1 MKLNAFS
8 TVMHKPWLKKISLIM
23 KLTTLIIL
31 VALLQC
37 SARGFSQ
44 KINLNETNT
53 PLKKVLQQI
62 NKQTGYA
69 FFYDSKDVANKSVSV
84 QLKDASVEEALS
96 KCLQNQDLSYKI
108 IAKTIVLQQEDQVTK
123 SSGMAPAPIVIK
135 GKVTDDKNET
145 LPGVTIKLKNGTAST
160 VTDINGNFSI
170 SVPDDKAILVFTY
183 IGFTPQE
190 LPASASSAM
199 VVKLLPASNSLDA
212 VVVTALGIKKEEKRI
227 GYSITQVSGEEVST
241 TREPTFVNALAGKVA
256 GLVVQSPPNGDG
268 GSSRVIL
275 RGYSSF
281 SGSNQ
286 PLYVIDGVPINSNTR
301 ENTDDQGKVYGGSD
315 PGDGLNSINP
325 DDIETISIL
334 KGASAAA
341 LYGGGAQ
348 AGVILIT
355 TKKGKKGAGVGVT
368 FNSNTVFEKMIP
380 YDNLQTEYGRGY
392 YGRIYTAADDTVSFF
407 YGGLGNNSGDPPGWS
422 WGAKIEGQPFLD
434 IDGKTKPYVLQS
446 AAENF
451 DRFYKIGITSTNSV
465 ALTKGYDDGSY
476 RISLSDTR
484 DDSPTPGE
492 GYERYNAV
500 FNLNQDFGKRFH
512 TSFKVDL
519 SRVLRLNAPLER
531 GDGRGSMGQS
541 YPRIANTTD
550 ITLLDAKDASGNF
563 LSTYTA
569 NPYVQIEKVKND
581 QTQNRVLT
589 SANLTYDITDHL
601 HANVITGLDYINTD
615 GVFAVFPNNVT
626 NNSGIY
632 QTSTYQQQRTDVRGT
647 LNYDTKFRD
656 FSLTVLAGVESQNAS
671 QYSLT
676 MGGSNFIDPSQLN
689 FSNLKTVNLPT
700 ELHSPRSET
709 NSVFAQ
715 ADLGYKNYLFLEV
728 TGRNDW
734 YSALTSNLSNSKN
747 YLAYPSANLSYVFSD
762 ALHID
767 PKILSFGKLRAAFGQ
782 TGSNP
787 TPQRT
792 DLTFTSQGAL
802 NGIPLSEVTN
812 SAAPPASLKPEVT
825 TESEIGTELKFFGNR
840 LSLDADYY
848 YKKSDNFLL
857 PITISNSTTFSSV
870 YVNAGNMYDK
880 GFEVL
885 LAGTPIKTRDFNWDV
900 SFNAAKNKNM
910 VTALAPGL
918 GTGIDLY
925 YNIEAR
931 VGYPLGSIFG
941 STYQRAPN
949 GQIVYQL
956 ENSQTGDSGTPNSV
970 IIAKNSGDNY
980 LGTANPDWSGGIT
993 NTFTYKDFSFS
1004 FLIDGQF
1011 GGQVY
1016 EADAIWTNY
1025 FGNSKASLLGRDGT
1039 YIPNG
1044 VINTGTASAP
1054 VYVKNTLPY
1063 SSYIQ
1068 FNDNG
1073 NADKIINQ
1081 SNVFSRTFIK
1091 FRQVSLAY
1099 KIPKSILRNT
1109 FIRSATFSLIGR
1121 NLFYIRKDLPTFDPE
1136 ASDSIGTGFGYDSGG
1151 SPTSRTYGFNLN
1163 ISF

>member
-8 TVMHKPWLKKISLIM
+8 TVVHKPWLKKISLIM

-44 KINLNETNT
+44 KINLNETNA

-84 QLKDASVEEALS
+84 QLKDASVDEALS

-108 IAKTIVLQQEDQVTK
+108 IAKTIVLQQEDQVAK
-123 SSGMAPAPIVIK
+123 SSGTAPAFIIIK
-135 GKVTDDKNET
+135 GKVTDEKDQT
-145 LPGVTIKLKNGTAST
+145 LPGVTIKLKSGAAST
-160 VTDINGNFSI
+160 VSDANGDFSI

-190 LPASASSAM
+190 LPVSASTAM
-199 VVKLLPASNSLDA
+199 VVKLLPSSNSLDA

-301 ENTDDQGKVYGGSD
+301 ENTDDQSKIYGGSD

-355 TKKGKKGAGVGVT
+355 TKKGKKGAGVGIT

-569 NPYVQIEKVKND
+569 NPYVQIE
-581 QTQNRVLT
+581 R
-589 SANLTYDITDHL
+589 
-601 HANVITGLDYINTD
+601 
-615 GVFAVFPNNVT
+615 
-626 NNSGIY
+626 
-632 QTSTYQQQRTDVRGT
+632 
-647 LNYDTKFRD
+647 
-656 FSLTVLAGVESQNAS
+656 
-671 QYSLT
+671 
-676 MGGSNFIDPSQLN
+676 
-689 FSNLKTVNLPT
+689 
-700 ELHSPRSET
+700 
-709 NSVFAQ
+709 
-715 ADLGYKNYLFLEV
+715 
-728 TGRNDW
+728 
-734 YSALTSNLSNSKN
+734 
-747 YLAYPSANLSYVFSD
+747 
-762 ALHID
+762 
-767 PKILSFGKLRAAFGQ
+767 
-782 TGSNP
+782 
-787 TPQRT
+787 
-792 DLTFTSQGAL
+792 
-802 NGIPLSEVTN
+802 
-812 SAAPPASLKPEVT
+812 
-825 TESEIGTELKFFGNR
+825 
-840 LSLDADYY
+840 
-848 YKKSDNFLL
+848 
-857 PITISNSTTFSSV
+857 
-870 YVNAGNMYDK
+870 
-880 GFEVL
+880 
-885 LAGTPIKTRDFNWDV
+885 
-900 SFNAAKNKNM
+900 
-910 VTALAPGL
+910 
-918 GTGIDLY
+918 
-925 YNIEAR
+925 
-931 VGYPLGSIFG
+931 
-941 STYQRAPN
+941 
-949 GQIVYQL
+949 
-956 ENSQTGDSGTPNSV
+956 
-970 IIAKNSGDNY
+970 
-980 LGTANPDWSGGIT
+980 
-993 NTFTYKDFSFS
+993 
-1004 FLIDGQF
+1004 
-1011 GGQVY
+1011 
-1016 EADAIWTNY
+1016 
-1025 FGNSKASLLGRDGT
+1025 
-1039 YIPNG
+1039 
-1044 VINTGTASAP
+1044 
-1054 VYVKNTLPY
+1054 
-1063 SSYIQ
+1063 
-1068 FNDNG
+1068 
-1073 NADKIINQ
+1073 
-1081 SNVFSRTFIK
+1081 
-1091 FRQVSLAY
+1091 
-1099 KIPKSILRNT
+1099 
-1109 FIRSATFSLIGR
+1109 
-1121 NLFYIRKDLPTFDPE
+1121 
-1136 ASDSIGTGFGYDSGG
+1136 
-1151 SPTSRTYGFNLN
+1151 
-1163 ISF
+1163 

>member
-1 MKLNAFS
+1 MYKKLKRFFC
-8 TVMHKPWLKKISLIM
+8 TPLGYIHKFLLIM
-23 KLTTLIIL
+23 KLTTIIL
-31 VALLQC
+31 IVTFLHV
-37 SARGFSQ
+37 SAAGIAQ
-44 KINLNETNT
+44 KITYKNNSASLE
-53 PLKKVLQQI
+53 QI
-62 NKQTGYA
+62 FKEIRKQTGYNVLV
-69 FFYDSKDVANKSVSV
+69 SSNKIKDVQPQAVNFENASLKEVLDMALKGQPLTYNIEDKTILIRYQPTLNVSANV
-84 QLKDASVEEALS
+84 QPPLTGKVVDSTGVPLPGASVKIKGTNIGQVTDVNGKFSLEAPVNSVLIV
-96 KCLQNQDLSYKI
+96 SYIGFETREITVKSN
-108 IAKTIVLQQEDQVTK
+108 AELTIVL
-123 SSGMAPAPIVIK
+123 SS
-135 GKVTDDKNET
+135 
-145 LPGVTIKLKNGTAST
+145 
-160 VTDINGNFSI
+160 
-170 SVPDDKAILVFTY
+170 
-183 IGFTPQE
+183 
-190 LPASASSAM
+190 SSN
-199 VVKLLPASNSLDA
+199 LQT
-212 VVVTALGIKKEEKRI
+212 VVVTALGIKKEERRV
-227 GYSITQVSGEEVST
+227 GYSITQVSGDEVST

-256 GLVVQSPPNGDG
+256 GLVVQTPPNGPG

-286 PLYVIDGVPINSNTR
+286 PLYVIDGVPINSDTR
-301 ENTDDQGKVYGGSD
+301 ENSNDEGKIYGGSD

-325 DDIETISIL
+325 DDIESISVL

-355 TKKGKKGAGVGVT
+355 TKKGKKGAGVGVS
-368 FNSNTVFEKMIP
+368 FNSNMVFEKMIP

-392 YGRIYTAADDTVSFF
+392 YGRTYTAADDTVGFF

-434 IDGKTKPYVLQS
+434 IDGKVKPYVLQS

-451 DRFYKIGITSTNSV
+451 DRFYKIGITTTNSL

-476 RISLSDTR
+476 RVSVSDTR

-500 FNLNQDFGKRFH
+500 FTLNQDYGKRLH

-550 ITLLDAKDASGNF
+550 IRLLDAKDANGNF

-569 NPYVQIEKVKND
+569 NPYVELEKVKND

-589 SANLTYDITDHL
+589 SGNITYDITNHF
-601 HANVITGLDYINTD
+601 HVNFIAGLDYINTN
-615 GVFAVFPNNVT
+615 GVFAVYPNNVT
-626 NNSGIY
+626 NNDGIY
-632 QTSTYQQQRTDVRGT
+632 STSSIQQQKTDVRST
-647 LNYDTKFRD
+647 LNYEDKFFKD
-656 FSLTVLAGVESQNAS
+656 FTLNALAGVESQN
-671 QYSLT
+671 SLQNSLALS
-676 MGGSNFIDPSQLN
+676 GSNFVDPSQLN
-689 FSNLKTVNLPT
+689 FNNLKTINNPV
-700 ELHSPRSET
+700 ELHSPRYET
-709 NSVFAQ
+709 NSVFAS
-715 ADLGYKNYLFLEV
+715 ADLGYKNYLFLEI

-734 YSALTSNLSNSKN
+734 YSALTSNLPNFKN
-747 YLAYPSANLSYVFSD
+747 YLFYPSTNLSYVFSD

-767 PKILSFGKLRAAFGQ
+767 PKVLSFGKLRASYGQ

-787 TPQRT
+787 TPQAT
-792 DLTFTSQGAL
+792 NLTFTSQGTV

-812 SAAPPASLKPEVT
+812 DSAPPDHLQPEVT

-840 LSLDADYY
+840 IGVDFDYY
-848 YKKSDNFLL
+848 YKKSHNFLL
-857 PITISNSTTFSSV
+857 PITLSNATTFSSV
-870 YVNAGNMYDK
+870 YVNAGDMYNK
-880 GFEVL
+880 GVEL
-885 LAGTPIKTRDFNWDV
+885 LLTGSPIKNQNFGWDV
-900 SFNAAKNKNM
+900 SINMAKNKNM

-918 GTGIDLY
+918 GTGIDIY

-949 GQIVYQL
+949 GQIVYQT

-993 NTFTYKDFSFS
+993 NTFTYKNFSFS

-1016 EADAIWTNY
+1016 EADAVWTNY

-1044 VINTGTASAP
+1044 VVNVGTASNP
-1054 VYVKNTLPY
+1054 VYAKNTLPY
-1063 SSYIQ
+1063 SAYIQ

-1073 NADKIINQ
+1073 NADKIINE

-1091 FRQVSLAY
+1091 FRQVSLGY
-1099 KIPKSILRNT
+1099 NIPKSILAKT

-1121 NLFYIRKDLPTFDPE
+1121 NLFYIKKDLPTFDPE
-1136 ASDSIGTGFGYDSGG
+1136 ASDSIGNGFGYDSGG
-1151 SPTSRTYGFNLN
+1151 SPVSRTYGFNFN
-1163 ISF
+1163 INF

>member
-1 MKLNAFS
+1 MYKKLKRFFC
-8 TVMHKPWLKKISLIM
+8 TPVGYIHKFLLIM
-23 KLTTLIIL
+23 KLTTIIL
-31 VALLQC
+31 IVTFLHV
-37 SARGFSQ
+37 SAAGIAQ
-44 KINLNETNT
+44 KITYKNNSASLE
-53 PLKKVLQQI
+53 QI
-62 NKQTGYA
+62 FKEIRKQTGYNVLV
-69 FFYDSKDVANKSVSV
+69 SSNKIKDVQPQAVNFE
-84 QLKDASVEEALS
+84 DASLKEVLDMALKGQPLTYNIEDKTILIRYQPAPNVSANVQPPLTGKVVDSTGVPLPGASVKIKGTNIGQVTDVNGKFSLEAPVNSVLIV
-96 KCLQNQDLSYKI
+96 SYIGFETREITVKSN
-108 IAKTIVLQQEDQVTK
+108 AELTIVL
-123 SSGMAPAPIVIK
+123 SS
-135 GKVTDDKNET
+135 
-145 LPGVTIKLKNGTAST
+145 
-160 VTDINGNFSI
+160 
-170 SVPDDKAILVFTY
+170 
-183 IGFTPQE
+183 
-190 LPASASSAM
+190 
-199 VVKLLPASNSLDA
+199 SNSLQT
-212 VVVTALGIKKEEKRI
+212 VVVTALGIKKEERRV

-256 GLVVQSPPNGDG
+256 GLVVQTPPNGPG

-286 PLYVIDGVPINSNTR
+286 PLYVIDGVPINSDTR
-301 ENTDDQGKVYGGSD
+301 ENSNDQGKIYGGSD

-325 DDIETISIL
+325 DDIESISVL

-355 TKKGKKGAGVGVT
+355 TKKGKKGAGVGIS
-368 FNSNTVFEKMIP
+368 FNSNMVFEKMIP

-392 YGRIYTAADDTVSFF
+392 YGRTYTAADDTVGFF

-434 IDGKTKPYVLQS
+434 IDGKVKPYVLQS

-451 DRFYKIGITSTNSV
+451 DRFYKIGITTTNSL

-476 RISLSDTR
+476 RISVSDTR

-500 FNLNQDFGKRFH
+500 FTLNQDYGKRLH

-550 ITLLDAKDASGNF
+550 IRLLDEKDADGNF

-569 NPYVQIEKVKND
+569 NPYVELEKVKND

-589 SANLTYDITDHL
+589 SGNITYDITNHF
-601 HANVITGLDYINTD
+601 HVNFIAGLDYINTG
-615 GVFAVFPNNVT
+615 GVFAVYPNNVT
-626 NNSGIY
+626 NNNGIY
-632 QTSTYQQQRTDVRGT
+632 STSSIQQQKTDVRST
-647 LNYDTKFRD
+647 LNYDDKFKD
-656 FSLTVLAGVESQNAS
+656 FTLNVLAGVESQN
-671 QYSLT
+671 SLQNSLALS
-676 MGGSNFIDPSQLN
+676 GSNFVDPSQLN
-689 FSNLKTVNLPT
+689 FNNLKTINNPT
-700 ELHSPRSET
+700 ELHSPRYET
-709 NSVFAQ
+709 NSIFAS
-715 ADLGYKNYLFLEV
+715 ADLGYKNYLFLEI

-734 YSALTSNLSNSKN
+734 YSALTSNLPNFKN
-747 YLAYPSANLSYVFSD
+747 YLFYPSTNLSYVFSD

-767 PKILSFGKLRAAFGQ
+767 PKVLSFGKLRASYGQ

-787 TPQRT
+787 TPQAT
-792 DLTFTSQGAL
+792 NLTFTSQGTV

-812 SAAPPASLKPEVT
+812 DSAPPDHLQPEVT

-840 LSLDADYY
+840 IGVDFDYY
-848 YKKSDNFLL
+848 YKKSHNFLL
-857 PITISNSTTFSSV
+857 PITLSNATTFSSV
-870 YVNAGNMYDK
+870 YVNAGDMYNK
-880 GFEVL
+880 GIEL
-885 LAGTPIKTRDFNWDV
+885 LLTGSPIKTQNFGWDV
-900 SFNAAKNKNM
+900 SINMAKNKNM

-918 GTGIDLY
+918 GTGIDIY

-949 GQIVYQL
+949 GQIVYQP

-993 NTFTYKDFSFS
+993 NTFTYKNFSFS

-1016 EADAIWTNY
+1016 EADAVWTNY

-1044 VINTGTASAP
+1044 VVNTGTASAP
-1054 VYVKNTLPY
+1054 VYTKNTLPY
-1063 SSYIQ
+1063 SAYIQ

-1073 NADKIINQ
+1073 NADKIINE
-1081 SNVFSRTFIK
+1081 SNIFSRTFIK
-1091 FRQVSLAY
+1091 FRQVSLGY
-1099 KIPKSILRNT
+1099 NIPKSILAKT

-1121 NLFYIRKDLPTFDPE
+1121 NLFYIKKDLPTFDPE
-1136 ASDSIGTGFGYDSGG
+1136 ASDSIGNGFGYDSGG
-1151 SPTSRTYGFNLN
+1151 SPVSRTYGFNLN
-1163 ISF
+1163 INF

>member
-8 TVMHKPWLKKISLIM
+8 TVVHKPWLKKISLIM

-44 KINLNETNT
+44 KINLNETNA

-84 QLKDASVEEALS
+84 QLKDASVDEALS

-108 IAKTIVLQQEDQVTK
+108 IAKTIVLQQEDQVAK
-123 SSGMAPAPIVIK
+123 SSGTAPAFIIIK
-135 GKVTDDKNET
+135 GKVTDDKNGT
-145 LPGVTIKLKNGTAST
+145 LPGVTIKLKSGAAST
-160 VTDINGNFSI
+160 ISDANGDFSI

-190 LPASASSAM
+190 LPVSASTAM
-199 VVKLLPASNSLDA
+199 VVKLLPSSNSLDA

-301 ENTDDQGKVYGGSD
+301 ENTDDQSKIYGGSD

-355 TKKGKKGAGVGVT
+355 TKKGKKGAGVGIT

-626 NNSGIY
+626 NNSGVY
-632 QTSTYQQQRTDVRGT
+632 QTQTYQQQRTDVRGT
-647 LNYDTKFRD
+647 LNYDTKFKD

-671 QYSLT
+671 QYTLNMS
-676 MGGSNFIDPSQLN
+676 GSDFIDPSQLN

-747 YLAYPSANLSYVFSD
+747 NLAYPSANLSYVFSD

-812 SAAPPASLKPEVT
+812 NAAPPASLKPEVT

-880 GFEVL
+880 GVEVL
-885 LAGTPIKTRDFNWDV
+885 LAGTPIKTKDFGWDV
-900 SFNAAKNKNM
+900 SINAAKNKNM

-949 GQIVYQL
+949 GQIVYQP
-956 ENSQTGDSGTPNSV
+956 ENSQTGDAGTPNSV

-1016 EADAIWTNY
+1016 EADAVWTNY

-1073 NADKIINQ
+1073 NADKIINE
-1081 SNVFSRTFIK
+1081 SNIFSRTFIK

-1163 ISF
+1163 VSF

>member
-1 MKLNAFS
+1 
-8 TVMHKPWLKKISLIM
+8 M

-123 SSGMAPAPIVIK
+123 SAGTAPIVIK
-135 GKVTDDKNET
+135 GKVTDDKNGT

-190 LPASASSAM
+190 LPVSASSAM
-199 VVKLLPASNSLDA
+199 VVKLLPSSNSLDA

-301 ENTDDQGKVYGGSD
+301 ENTDDQSKVYGGSD

-550 ITLLDAKDASGNF
+550 ITLLDAKDADGNF

-569 NPYVQIEKVKND
+569 NPYVQLEKVKND

-647 LNYDTKFRD
+647 LNYDTKFKD

-812 SAAPPASLKPEVT
+812 NSAPPASLKPEVT

-885 LAGTPIKTRDFNWDV
+885 LAGTPIKTRDFDWDV

-949 GQIVYQL
+949 GQIVYQP

-1063 SSYIQ
+1063 SAYIQ

-1073 NADKIINQ
+1073 NADKIINE

-1163 ISF
+1163 VSF

>member
-8 TVMHKPWLKKISLIM
+8 TVVHKPWLKKISLIM

-44 KINLNETNT
+44 KINLNETNA

-84 QLKDASVEEALS
+84 QLKDASVDEALS

-108 IAKTIVLQQEDQVTK
+108 IAKTIVLQQEDQVAK
-123 SSGMAPAPIVIK
+123 SSGTAPAFIIIK
-135 GKVTDDKNET
+135 GKVTDEKDQT
-145 LPGVTIKLKNGTAST
+145 LPGVTIKLKSGAAST
-160 VTDINGNFSI
+160 VSDANGDFSI

-190 LPASASSAM
+190 LPVSASTAM
-199 VVKLLPASNSLDA
+199 VVKLLPSSNSLDA

-301 ENTDDQGKVYGGSD
+301 ENTDDQSKIYGGSD

-355 TKKGKKGAGVGVT
+355 TKKGKKGAGVGIT

-451 DRFYKIGITSTNSV
+451 DRLYKIGITSTNSV

-550 ITLLDAKDASGNF
+550 ITLLDA
-563 LSTYTA
+563 
-569 NPYVQIEKVKND
+569 
-581 QTQNRVLT
+581 
-589 SANLTYDITDHL
+589 
-601 HANVITGLDYINTD
+601 
-615 GVFAVFPNNVT
+615 
-626 NNSGIY
+626 
-632 QTSTYQQQRTDVRGT
+632 
-647 LNYDTKFRD
+647 
-656 FSLTVLAGVESQNAS
+656 
-671 QYSLT
+671 
-676 MGGSNFIDPSQLN
+676 
-689 FSNLKTVNLPT
+689 
-700 ELHSPRSET
+700 
-709 NSVFAQ
+709 
-715 ADLGYKNYLFLEV
+715 
-728 TGRNDW
+728 
-734 YSALTSNLSNSKN
+734 
-747 YLAYPSANLSYVFSD
+747 
-762 ALHID
+762 
-767 PKILSFGKLRAAFGQ
+767 
-782 TGSNP
+782 
-787 TPQRT
+787 
-792 DLTFTSQGAL
+792 
-802 NGIPLSEVTN
+802 
-812 SAAPPASLKPEVT
+812 
-825 TESEIGTELKFFGNR
+825 
-840 LSLDADYY
+840 
-848 YKKSDNFLL
+848 
-857 PITISNSTTFSSV
+857 
-870 YVNAGNMYDK
+870 
-880 GFEVL
+880 
-885 LAGTPIKTRDFNWDV
+885 
-900 SFNAAKNKNM
+900 
-910 VTALAPGL
+910 
-918 GTGIDLY
+918 
-925 YNIEAR
+925 
-931 VGYPLGSIFG
+931 
-941 STYQRAPN
+941 
-949 GQIVYQL
+949 
-956 ENSQTGDSGTPNSV
+956 
-970 IIAKNSGDNY
+970 
-980 LGTANPDWSGGIT
+980 
-993 NTFTYKDFSFS
+993 
-1004 FLIDGQF
+1004 
-1011 GGQVY
+1011 
-1016 EADAIWTNY
+1016 
-1025 FGNSKASLLGRDGT
+1025 
-1039 YIPNG
+1039 
-1044 VINTGTASAP
+1044 
-1054 VYVKNTLPY
+1054 
-1063 SSYIQ
+1063 
-1068 FNDNG
+1068 
-1073 NADKIINQ
+1073 
-1081 SNVFSRTFIK
+1081 
-1091 FRQVSLAY
+1091 
-1099 KIPKSILRNT
+1099 
-1109 FIRSATFSLIGR
+1109 
-1121 NLFYIRKDLPTFDPE
+1121 
-1136 ASDSIGTGFGYDSGG
+1136 
-1151 SPTSRTYGFNLN
+1151 
-1163 ISF
+1163 

>member
-8 TVMHKPWLKKISLIM
+8 TVVHKPWLKKISLIM

-123 SSGMAPAPIVIK
+123 SAGTAPIVIK
-135 GKVTDDKNET
+135 GKVTDDKNGI

-190 LPASASSAM
+190 LPAGAGSAM
-199 VVKLLPASNSLDA
+199 VVKLLPGSNSLDA

-301 ENTDDQGKVYGGSD
+301 ENTDDQSKVYGGSD

-550 ITLLDAKDASGNF
+550 ITLLDAKDADGNF

-569 NPYVQIEKVKND
+569 NPYVQLEKVKND

-647 LNYDTKFRD
+647 LNYDTKFKD

-812 SAAPPASLKPEVT
+812 NSAPPASLKPEVT

-885 LAGTPIKTRDFNWDV
+885 LAGTPIKTRDFDWDV

-949 GQIVYQL
+949 GQIVYQP

-1063 SSYIQ
+1063 SAYIQ

-1073 NADKIINQ
+1073 NADKIINE

-1163 ISF
+1163 VSF

>member
-8 TVMHKPWLKKISLIM
+8 TVVHKPWLKKISLIM

-123 SSGMAPAPIVIK
+123 SAGTAPIVIK
-135 GKVTDDKNET
+135 GKVTDDKNGT

-190 LPASASSAM
+190 LPVSASSAM
-199 VVKLLPASNSLDA
+199 VVKLLPSSNSLDA

-301 ENTDDQGKVYGGSD
+301 ENTDDQSKVYGGSD

-550 ITLLDAKDASGNF
+550 ITLLDAKDADGNF

-569 NPYVQIEKVKND
+569 NPYVQLEKVKND

-647 LNYDTKFRD
+647 LNYDTKFKD

-812 SAAPPASLKPEVT
+812 NSAPPASLKPEVT

-885 LAGTPIKTRDFNWDV
+885 LAGTPIKTRDFDWDV

-949 GQIVYQL
+949 GQIVYQP

-1063 SSYIQ
+1063 SAYIQ

-1073 NADKIINQ
+1073 NADKIINE

-1163 ISF
+1163 VSF